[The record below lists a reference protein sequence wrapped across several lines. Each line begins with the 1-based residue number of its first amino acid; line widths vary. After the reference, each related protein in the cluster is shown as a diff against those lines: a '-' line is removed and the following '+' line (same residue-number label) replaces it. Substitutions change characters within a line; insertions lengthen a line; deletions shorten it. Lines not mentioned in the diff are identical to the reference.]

1 MTIPSQPFTKQDENM
16 SGRLAHLKI
25 VNSILHSKK
34 PSLTK
39 FESQGTKN

>member
-1 MTIPSQPFTKQDENM
+1 MAGGP
-16 SGRLAHLKI
+16 AHLKI
-25 VNSILHSKK
+25 VNSILHNKK